1 MSFNMWM
8 LMQDHNRILNEE
20 ANVGM
25 KATSSTKTDSCV
37 WSWRLTPQAC
47 VAIGKE
53 VMVNSF

>member
-1 MSFNMWM
+1 MWM

-25 KATSSTKTDSCV
+25 KATSWNKTDSGV
-37 WSWRLTPQAC
+37 WSWQLTPQAC

-53 VMVNSF
+53 VMVNSFW